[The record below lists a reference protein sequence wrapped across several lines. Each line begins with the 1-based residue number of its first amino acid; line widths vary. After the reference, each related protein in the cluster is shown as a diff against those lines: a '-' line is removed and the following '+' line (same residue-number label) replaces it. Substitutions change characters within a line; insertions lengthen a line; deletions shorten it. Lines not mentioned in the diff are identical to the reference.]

1 MFTPAFLASKLFF
14 LAHDLIVRRTSRQ
27 AALLGGQLQGLLA
40 VEFGLADE
48 FLDAAGQTLGGI
60 CLCTRVAGR
69 FRTDQE
75 GDLAASRTFVEGRG
89 EFGEFAAP
97 EFFVQLRN
105 FARDAGAPI
114 AEHLARVGNT
124 LGDPVWSFVKDD
136 GAVLDAQL
144 FEGSPALAAARRQKA
159 NEEKFFI
166 GQSRSGKGSEQRGWS
181 GDRNDG
187 NVMP

>member
-1 MFTPAFLASKLFF
+1 MFTQAFLASKLFF
-14 LAHDLIVRRTSRQ
+14 LAHDLIVCRTSRQ

-48 FLDAAGQTLGGI
+48 LLDAAGQTLRGI

-75 GDLAASRTFVEGRG
+75 RDFAAGGTFFEGSR
-89 EFGEFAAP
+89 EFGESAAA
-97 EFFVQLRN
+97 ELFVQFRN
-105 FARDAGAPI
+105 FARDTGAPI
-114 AEHLARVGNT
+114 AQHLARVGNT
-124 LGDPVWSFVKDD
+124 LRDTVWSFVKDD
-136 GAVLDAQL
+136 SAVLDAQL

-159 NEEKFFI
+159 DEEKFFV
-166 GQSRSGKGSEQRGWS
+166 GQARSGKGSEQRGWS